1 MIKQKCYMKIALVS
15 AFLDDG
21 YQHILDDEFV
31 EKIVCEED
39 HFYHRIA
46 KSLNMRNHQVTV
58 FYISEEKQMKKFKHK
73 YGHEIIRIPAKK
85 IPFLHEPIVY
95 SPNLIN
101 LIEKDFDICHL
112 VSGYYVMYKV
122 PDMFDYIVKKLK
134 NKIPIIARWA
144 GGNHKWLLP
153 IRKNIKK
160 NRLKKCDKIICAGQ
174 EEMLVL
180 KNVFKI
186 SDSKIEYM
194 INPQDLQLFKKR
206 TKIDACKKLGM
217 NNSEKYFLYVG
228 RLTTNKGIEN
238 LLEIFKKIE
247 SIYPEYKLIFIGD
260 GPLKN
265 KIEKFKN
272 ENELNEKIILKGRLS
287 HDKIAYFYNVSSILF
302 HIGISGGLPNAILE
316 GIASKIPIIATK
328 NNANIDFI
336 NEELGTGISI
346 NPNDSNELEK
356 AIKKILDNPGN
367 YNQKIP
373 DKIKESSFEKFA
385 EKMEEIFEECLKSY
399 KINS

>member
-1 MIKQKCYMKIALVS
+1 
-15 AFLDDG
+15 
-21 YQHILDDEFV
+21 
-31 EKIVCEED
+31 
-39 HFYHRIA
+39 
-46 KSLNMRNHQVTV
+46 
-58 FYISEEKQMKKFKHK
+58 
-73 YGHEIIRIPAKK
+73 
-85 IPFLHEPIVY
+85 
-95 SPNLIN
+95 
-101 LIEKDFDICHL
+101 
-112 VSGYYVMYKV
+112 MYKV

-206 TKIDACKKLGM
+206 TKIEACKKLGM

-265 KIEKFKN
+265 KIEKFKS

-302 HIGISGGLPNAILE
+302 HIGISGGLPNVIIE

-346 NPNDSNELEK
+346 NANDSNELEK
-356 AIKKILDNPGN
+356 AIKRILDNPGN

-399 KINS
+399 KMNS